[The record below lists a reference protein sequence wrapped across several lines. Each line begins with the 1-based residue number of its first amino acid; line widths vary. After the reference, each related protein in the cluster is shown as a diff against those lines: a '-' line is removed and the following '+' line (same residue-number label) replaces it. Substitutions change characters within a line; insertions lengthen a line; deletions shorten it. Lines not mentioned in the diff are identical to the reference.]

1 MASGD
6 LKYEE
11 VVQVTLTAQQR
22 TDLGNLIAQLWP
34 GALADLASATFYR
47 IPGGNTIGCSLVGE
61 QTKAPSLVP
70 LGVKITGR
78 VP

>member
-6 LKYEE
+6 LKYMES
-11 VVQVTLTAQQR
+11 VSGTLTTAQR
-22 TDLGNLIAQLWP
+22 SDLITFLGTLWP
-34 GALADLASATFYR
+34 GAITDLQAVSFVR
-47 IPGGNTIGCSLVGE
+47 NTDNTVRYQLTGE

-70 LGVKITGR
+70 IGAAITGR